1 MGMEEG
7 LKENAVSASNLRPL
21 NQCRTLLPIRVL
33 QVFLLFFVLV
43 LGISVVSLHMI
54 KYLKIQTLAPTIL
67 ISTCDERSTLES
79 FIKPS
84 VWHSMNDSELLWR
97 ASMEPR
103 RYEYPFKRVP
113 KIAFMFLTKGPLPFA
128 PLWEMFFKGHEDFYS
143 IYVHTLP
150 NYKPDFPSSSVFY
163 RRQIPSQPVAW
174 GEMSMCE
181 AERRLLAN
189 ALLDFSNEWFVLLSE
204 ACIPLRGFD
213 FIYSYISRS
222 KYSFMG
228 SADKDGPYGRG
239 RYSYAMGPEVQ
250 LGQWR
255 KGSQWFEIN
264 RYLALDIVED
274 IVYYHKFKEFCRPPC
289 YVDEHYFPTMLS
301 IRYSNLL
308 ANRTLTWTD
317 WSRGGAHP
325 STFGKSNITERFLKK
340 LPHAHSCFYNDQP
353 SQVCYLFARKFA
365 PSALEPL
372 LKLAP
377 KVLGY

>member
-239 RYSYAMGPEVQ
+239 RYSYAMGPEI
-250 LGQWR
+250 GQ
-255 KGSQWFEIN
+255 EVVLI
-264 RYLALDIVED
+264 LL
-274 IVYYHKFKEFCRPPC
+274 
-289 YVDEHYFPTMLS
+289 
-301 IRYSNLL
+301 LL
-308 ANRTLTWTD
+308 ASL
-317 WSRGGAHP
+317 
-325 STFGKSNITERFLKK
+325 I
-340 LPHAHSCFYNDQP
+340 
-353 SQVCYLFARKFA
+353 
-365 PSALEPL
+365 
-372 LKLAP
+372 
-377 KVLGY
+377 